1 MEKPSKPRRQP
12 TQTLP
17 TYDVTSGNRT
27 WATLVGGECSLT
39 TASTLLPRNA
49 LILEESV
56 ERMVTRGIVH
66 KAWPQGV
73 VPRVRG
79 VGFHLFPFY
88 TTTGHT

>member
-39 TASTLLPRNA
+39 TASTLLLRNV
-49 LILEESV
+49 LTV
-56 ERMVTRGIVH
+56 
-66 KAWPQGV
+66 GV
-73 VPRVRG
+73 SRTYGNPWDSSQSMAPG
-79 VGFHLFPFY
+79 GSSK
-88 TTTGHT
+88 G